1 MSTYL
6 RVPLATSRS
15 SVRRARDVVRVWLAD
30 VGRSSVE
37 YVAAQIVDEL
47 TTNAVVHAHGPIVL
61 HLWCRRDGVRIGV
74 SDGSTTVPEL
84 MPDDPSA
91 PNGRGLHLVARLASE
106 WGTDVHERG
115 KIIWAD
121 VAVGGAG
128 CRRRELPAARVHA
141 AAQWHLG
148 WQGAGAATPTEP
160 RP

>member
-6 RVPLATSRS
+6 RVSLATSRS
-15 SVRRARDVVRVWLAD
+15 SVRQARDVVRVWLAD

-47 TTNAVVHAHGPIVL
+47 TANAVQHAHGPILL
-61 HLWCRRDGVRIGV
+61 HLWCR
-74 SDGSTTVPEL
+74 
-84 MPDDPSA
+84 
-91 PNGRGLHLVARLASE
+91 PNGRGLNLVARLASE

-121 VAVGGAG
+121 VVVAVPAVAAASS
-128 CRRRELPAARVHA
+128 RREGAR

-148 WQGAGAATPTEP
+148 WQGARSRDAH
-160 RP
+160 